1 MLDLH
6 IEVLRQVNCILFAVE
21 LDFQHAVVVTRVL
34 SILQLPEFLLEDSDV
49 GERGSDVVDGGGHV
63 LVHFLE
69 LLHVLFFGDAFDVEH
84 FLAEDE

>member
-6 IEVLRQVNCILFAVE
+6 IEVLGQVNCILLAVE
-21 LDFQHAVVVTRVL
+21 LDFQHAVVVSGVL
-34 SILQLPEFLLEDSDV
+34 GLLQLPEFLLEDSDV

-63 LVHFLE
+63 LVHFLK